1 MTQKTLDDI
10 NPYIGFENGFLIG
23 RNGEYTLGFKVLF
36 PPVFTTA
43 PEIKQQIFTAFAD
56 GINILPNYTRIHR
69 QDFINYEKVDLSTLH
84 YNNFFEKEYMETY
97 SNKEIQ
103 TIHSYIYFTI
113 IPKNFHDASI
123 IKFSTFEK
131 MSFSKIPNNDLQD
144 FQEKVSQFINYVT
157 AININNIQIVK
168 FLPLTLNDYIAPVN
182 NKHESVA
189 SKLLFLNHPYY
200 SDIIYDRKERQLKI
214 GNERVEI
221 ISLSTLEQAPSAMK
235 QQMEYSK
242 YTANS
247 EQDISLSLSW
257 GGSITLIP
265 RFNHIVNSYIIKG
278 DTIKEI
284 NRLETKRNWMQS
296 LRNTDPL
303 ENIELF
309 LQEVQ
314 SKKASIVNC
323 HMNIIIWDE
332 DKEKLVEKRETI
344 CTTLN
349 SMGCANAKIESQNTF
364 NLFIAS
370 LAGNCINIFNEYR
383 FKTIDRVGAAF
394 LNYDGLYSVDQDKQ
408 KLRLIDRFS
417 GSPIRVD
424 LCEPYRRRLIGN
436 KNKFVL
442 GGSGS
447 GKSFTMNHY
456 LYHKRMCGATILIV
470 DVGRSYEGI
479 CNALG
484 GKWIESTEDKPLSF
498 NPFILSE
505 FDWNEKNKRLSN
517 QKAQTLIAIIKVL
530 WRGVDDDKFEQT
542 ENVIVQNLLDAYYL
556 QKISP
561 RNFNTFYEFA
571 QTYEY
576 PAEVDFNKEKFILN
590 LSPYYGNGPY
600 ANLLNAEE
608 NVSLVNETF
617 TIFELDSIKGNKIL
631 FAITAAMIMDTYIS
645 QMYNQAGEKVIVFE
659 EAWQAISNAE
669 MSENIKYLAK
679 TGRKYNSELII
690 VTQELN
696 DIIANEIVGQA
707 LINNC
712 DTKILLD
719 QSKFSENFDFIKKFL
734 GLNHFQICQ
743 VLSLNKG
750 KDPRNKSKDF
760 FICYANGMSDVYEV
774 GVSQAEALL
783 YASDKPIKDGIKK
796 VAHHFNINYCDA
808 IKYIIENM
816 MKDIEQYQHK
826 HPCDFD
832 NAVNIILDNHE
843 KGSHIFNHAG

>member
-364 NLFIAS
+364 NLF
-370 LAGNCINIFNEYR
+370 
-383 FKTIDRVGAAF
+383 K
-394 LNYDGLYSVDQDKQ
+394 
-408 KLRLIDRFS
+408 
-417 GSPIRVD
+417 
-424 LCEPYRRRLIGN
+424 
-436 KNKFVL
+436 
-442 GGSGS
+442 
-447 GKSFTMNHY
+447 
-456 LYHKRMCGATILIV
+456 
-470 DVGRSYEGI
+470 
-479 CNALG
+479 
-484 GKWIESTEDKPLSF
+484 
-498 NPFILSE
+498 
-505 FDWNEKNKRLSN
+505 
-517 QKAQTLIAIIKVL
+517 
-530 WRGVDDDKFEQT
+530 
-542 ENVIVQNLLDAYYL
+542 
-556 QKISP
+556 
-561 RNFNTFYEFA
+561 
-571 QTYEY
+571 
-576 PAEVDFNKEKFILN
+576 
-590 LSPYYGNGPY
+590 
-600 ANLLNAEE
+600 
-608 NVSLVNETF
+608 
-617 TIFELDSIKGNKIL
+617 
-631 FAITAAMIMDTYIS
+631 
-645 QMYNQAGEKVIVFE
+645 
-659 EAWQAISNAE
+659 
-669 MSENIKYLAK
+669 
-679 TGRKYNSELII
+679 
-690 VTQELN
+690 
-696 DIIANEIVGQA
+696 
-707 LINNC
+707 
-712 DTKILLD
+712 
-719 QSKFSENFDFIKKFL
+719 
-734 GLNHFQICQ
+734 
-743 VLSLNKG
+743 
-750 KDPRNKSKDF
+750 
-760 FICYANGMSDVYEV
+760 
-774 GVSQAEALL
+774 
-783 YASDKPIKDGIKK
+783 
-796 VAHHFNINYCDA
+796 HH
-808 IKYIIENM
+808 
-816 MKDIEQYQHK
+816 
-826 HPCDFD
+826 
-832 NAVNIILDNHE
+832 
-843 KGSHIFNHAG
+843 